1 MTLDVGPCTAPLRV
15 PATAVRRLSV
25 TEAQQYLVP
34 SPRLRLQNVDHLALN
49 TTDMRKTIDF
59 YTRVLEMRLV
69 AVTRTPPD
77 LEKARLAGAPPHA
90 SLRHYFFEL
99 GGGGLLGFFEYPPG
113 TPRGDRDCD
122 GTMQHV
128 AFLASFA
135 DLARARA
142 QLERHGVP
150 YVGPLEIEQ
159 RWWSL
164 YFFDPNGIRLEITAH
179 LVEASTDRAL
189 VPLQTEA
196 EVRAELRTL
205 YDSEAEI
212 DRLIADMP
220 LLLDAPRPGSP
231 AA

>member
-220 LLLDAPRPGSP
+220 LLLDAPGPGSP

>member
-1 MTLDVGPCTAPLRV
+1 MALDLHPPDAPARV
-15 PATAVRRLSV
+15 PTTAVRRLAV
-25 TEAQQYLVP
+25 DEARLRLVP

-49 TTDMRKTIDF
+49 TTDMRQTIDF

-77 LEKARLAGAPPHA
+77 LEKARLAGAPPHP
-90 SLRHYFFEL
+90 SLRHYFFDM

-113 TPRGDRDCD
+113 TPRGDRDRA

-150 YVGPLEIEQ
+150 YVGPLEIER

-179 LVEASTDRAL
+179 LVEEGTDRAL

-205 YDSEAEI
+205 YDSEEEI
-212 DRLIADMP
+212 DRLLADMP
-220 LLLDAPRPGSP
+220 LLVDPPAPG
-231 AA
+231 AAG